1 MNLSQHLGR
10 RVIAVRHLCPQ
21 LGALRHRF
29 AERGGDQLESG
40 HSSGTMADVA
50 KKIREHVGV
59 EAGYHIIPKSR
70 EGLLKF
76 QPKQDELPNR
86 SMVDSYTTA
95 KVLLETDAVMRQR
108 FVYGRGLLR
117 MGRIIEE
124 LDLLAVWICHLHIH
138 LPNLPEG
145 VPLPYT
151 FITLLVDH
159 AHFLQEEFIADADVS
174 LSGHVS
180 WTDKSSMEV
189 TAYVRQNGMLLAKG
203 IFVVE
208 ARNAVNN
215 GPAPVNPLVPATKL
229 EESLYQ
235 EAQKRRANATTR
247 LESQQPTK
255 EEQQLMYELFTRTK
269 GADGPSPSDMSTL
282 PPNSRWM
289 SKWRRRTL
297 VHPFPENRNESNT
310 IFGGFIIRKAIE
322 ISYMTVSLY
331 TNQRCMIRSIADVTF
346 THSIPVHSYIKLKAY
361 VVFTHKNFIQLL
373 TVVNAIGSNSFEE
386 RRCNVLHLTYS
397 CSNVVPE
404 ILPRSYHEA
413 LWYLTGRRY
422 FNRFRDS
429 VSHDIVN
436 EAKRGIK

>member
-1 MNLSQHLGR
+1 M
-10 RVIAVRHLCPQ
+10 
-21 LGALRHRF
+21 
-29 AERGGDQLESG
+29 
-40 HSSGTMADVA
+40 
-50 KKIREHVGV
+50 KIREHVGV
-59 EAGYHIIPKSR
+59 EGGYHVIPKSR

-95 KVLLETDAVMRQR
+95 KVLLETDALMRQR
-108 FVYGRGLLR
+108 FVYGKGWLR
-117 MGRIIEE
+117 MGRIMEE

-151 FITLLVDH
+151 FVTLLVDH
-159 AHFLQEEFIADADVS
+159 AHFLQEEFIADADVC

-180 WTDKSSMEV
+180 WTDNSSMEV

-229 EESLYQ
+229 EESIYQ
-235 EAQKRRANATTR
+235 AAQKRRANATAR
-247 LESQQPTK
+247 LQSQQPTK

-269 GADGPSPSDMSTL
+269 GADGHSPSDMSTL

-297 VHPFPENRNESNT
+297 MHPFPENRNEANT
-310 IFGGFIIRKAIE
+310 IFGGFIIRRAIE
-322 ISYMTVSLY
+322 ISFMTVSLY

-361 VVFTHKNFIQLL
+361 VVFTHENFIQLL
-373 TVVNAIGSNSFEE
+373 TVVNASSATSFEE
-386 RRCNVLHLTYS
+386 LKCNVLHLTYS
-397 CSNVVPE
+397 CKDVVPE

-413 LWYLTGRRY
+413 LYYLTGRRY

-429 VSHDIVN
+429 VSHDVVSGSPQ
-436 EAKRGIK
+436 KSRDIK